1 MSFRIVTASSNFL
14 KWTCSVCLQGLLLL
28 LSNECLKNY
37 NDGVFFARK
46 KNSTTKYEFE
56 KQASAKICAI
66 DTDFP
71 LRLCAKSTGR
81 YRFIHHPKETWKY
94 GID

>member
-1 MSFRIVTASSNFL
+1 MSFRIVTASSKFH
-14 KWTCSVCLQGLLLL
+14 KWTCSVCLQSLLLL

-37 NDGVFFARK
+37 DDGFFSRGK
-46 KNSTTKYEFE
+46 KELVYKKFE
-56 KQASAKICAI
+56 KQASAKKCAI

-71 LRLCAKSTGR
+71 LRLCAKSAGR

>member
-46 KNSTTKYEFE
+46 KTRLQSMNLKNRRQQ
-56 KQASAKICAI
+56 KKCAI

-71 LRLCAKSTGR
+71 LRLCAKSAGR